1 MCFPIKPTQRLL
13 ITQFFPWNL
22 LFIFL
27 LTILFIYLFFLS
39 KEELM
44 RNTDSVIWGFSG
56 GTTTPEID
64 ETQK

>member
-1 MCFPIKPTQRLL
+1 MFSCQINT
-13 ITQFFPWNL
+13 TVVDYTDFFKMEFTSTK
-22 LFIFL
+22 FIF
-27 LTILFIYLFFLS
+27 YCHSKLFFLS